1 MKEREIY
8 SNIRAVPPIAIR
20 IDGRNFKKLL
30 ANFKKPYDKKFIT
43 AMADSTELLIRASG
57 LNPRFAYIFSDE
69 INLFFLKIPFQGR
82 IEKLDSVVPSF
93 LASALSLKLKTTIS
107 FDSKVIPLSKQD
119 IHKYL
124 ELRQAEAWRNH
135 ILSYGYYALLERGLS
150 RRSAALNMK
159 GMNSQEIHDMLFDRG
174 INLAETPAWQ
184 RRGILVCKEVYK
196 KPGYDPKKSLRV
208 IARRSKVIQD
218 WDIPLF
224 STKEGEKL
232 IDELLTEM

>member
-8 SNIRAVPPIAIR
+8 SNIIALPPIAIR
-20 IDGRNFKKLL
+20 VDGRNFKKLL
-30 ANFKKPYDKKFIT
+30 KNFKKPYDKKFIT
-43 AMADSTELLIRASG
+43 AMADATELLIRASG

-82 IEKLDSVVPSF
+82 IEKLDSVIPSF
-93 LASALSLKLKTTIS
+93 LASALSLVLKKTIS

-135 ILSYGYYALLERGLS
+135 IHSYGYYAFLDEGLS

-174 INLAETPAWQ
+174 INLADTPAWQ
-184 RRGILVCKEVYK
+184 RRGILICKEVYK
-196 KPGYDPKKSLRV
+196 KPGYDPKKNLRV
-208 IARRSKVIQD
+208 IARRRKVIQH
-218 WDIPLF
+218 WEIPLF
-224 STKEGEKL
+224 STKEGKKL
-232 IDELLTEM
+232 IDELLTDM

>member
-93 LASALSLKLKTTIS
+93 LASALSLELKTTIS

-135 ILSYGYYALLERGLS
+135 ILSYGYYALLEGGLS

-208 IARRSKVIQD
+208 ISRRSKVIQD

-224 STKEGEKL
+224 STKEGKKL
-232 IDELLTEM
+232 IDELLTEV

>member
-8 SNIRAVPPIAIR
+8 SNIIAVPPIAIR
-20 IDGRNFKKLL
+20 VDGRNFKKLL
-30 ANFKKPYDKKFIT
+30 ENFKKPYDKKFIT

-82 IEKLDSVVPSF
+82 IEKLDSVIPSF
-93 LASALSLKLKTTIS
+93 LASALSLELKTTIS
-107 FDSKVIPLSKQD
+107 FDSKVIPLSEHD

-135 ILSYGYYALLERGLS
+135 IHSYGYYALLEEGLS
-150 RRSAALNMK
+150 RRSAALNIK

-174 INLAETPAWQ
+174 INLADTPTWQ
-184 RRGILVCKEVYK
+184 RRGILICKEVYK
-196 KPGYDPKKSLRV
+196 KPGYNPKKSLRV
-208 IARRSKVIQD
+208 IARRRKVIQD
-218 WDIPLF
+218 WEIPLF
-224 STKEGEKL
+224 STKEGKKL
-232 IDELLTEM
+232 IDELLTDM